1 MKGVPWRSPPF
12 LVNKRAVR
20 ILLEC
25 FLVFGAG
32 YIFKLTFTFTKLVA
46 PLHDING
53 IVCDPEYIR
62 EQHFSGYFYA
72 LQRLRSRDD
81 DKSAEQWCLHV
92 LHIAKICAENN
103 TCVDVTYAR
112 NPSRRLRIGALGEN
126 CNNKAFCTH
135 TQETTRFWV
144 TALLG
149 LLPHKIRF
157 FTIFLRRN
165 VVLSP

>member
-1 MKGVPWRSPPF
+1 M
-12 LVNKRAVR
+12 A
-20 ILLEC
+20 
-25 FLVFGAG
+25 
-32 YIFKLTFTFTKLVA
+32 A
-46 PLHDING
+46 PAP
-53 IVCDPEYIR
+53 V
-62 EQHFSGYFYA
+62 Q
-72 LQRLRSRDD
+72 LQRPVTVSDLV
-81 DKSAEQWCLHV
+81 CCVFVYGLHV

-126 CNNKAFCTH
+126 CNNIVFS

-149 LLPHKIRF
+149 LLPHKMRF